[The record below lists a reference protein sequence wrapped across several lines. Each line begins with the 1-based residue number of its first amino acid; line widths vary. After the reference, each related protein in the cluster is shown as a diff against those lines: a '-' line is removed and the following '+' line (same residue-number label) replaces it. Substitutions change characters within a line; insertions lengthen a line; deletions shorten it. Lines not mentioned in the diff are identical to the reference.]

1 MVTTTKTPT
10 KIYPFSVAGKWLSA
24 GKPLEVVSPYDGTPA
39 GVTYWATADDL
50 ERAIQAAVSAFETTR
65 RMPAYERQCILR
77 AISEAIANR
86 REEFTR
92 LMALEAG

>member
-1 MVTTTKTPT
+1 MVTTTKTPAKT
-10 KIYPFSVAGKWLSA
+10 YPFSVAGKWLSV

-39 GVTYWATADDL
+39 GGTYWATSEDL
-50 ERAIQAAVSAFETTR
+50 ERAIEAAVSAFETTR
-65 RMPAYERQCILR
+65 RMPAYERQRILR